1 MNHKSIWAS
10 LFGAIGTSIV
20 ASLCCIGPLVVL
32 SLGIGGAWTSHL
44 TALSP
49 YRPYVIGFVI
59 LSLGY
64 SFYKLYLRPPACEIN
79 KPCAHPQTLFIQ
91 RLVFWVIS
99 LIILLLLTFPWYG
112 SRFF

>member
-32 SLGIGGAWTSHL
+32 SLGIGGAWTSRL
-44 TALSP
+44 TVLAP
-49 YRPYVIGFVI
+49 YRSYSIGFVI
-59 LSLGY
+59 LSLVY
-64 SFYKLYLRPPACEIN
+64 SFYKLYLKPPACEIGQ
-79 KPCAHPQTLFIQ
+79 PCAHPRTLFIQ
-91 RLVFWVIS
+91 RLLFWVIS